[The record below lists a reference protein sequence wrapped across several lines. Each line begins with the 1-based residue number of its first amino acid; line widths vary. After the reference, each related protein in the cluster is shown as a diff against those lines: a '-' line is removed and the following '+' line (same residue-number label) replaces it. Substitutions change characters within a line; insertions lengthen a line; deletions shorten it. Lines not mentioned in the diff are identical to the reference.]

1 MKFFI
6 DFFSN
11 SILMAILLSW
21 FIAQALKVI
30 LVLITS
36 HKFDFR
42 RFVESGGM
50 PSSHS
55 SLVMTLVAMIGR
67 VEGIQSTVFALAVA
81 FAVIVMYDAMGV
93 RRAAG
98 EHAKTINMI
107 IEEWLPDSD
116 VLMED
121 RLKELIGHTPLQVL
135 MGAILGLLIGLLFPI
150 G

>member
-11 SILMAILLSW
+11 SILMAILFSW
-21 FIAQALKVI
+21 FIAQALKVVF
-30 LVLITS
+30 VLITS
-36 HKFDFR
+36 RKVDFR

-55 SLVMTLVAMIGR
+55 SLVMTLVTMIGR
-67 VEGIQSTVFALAVA
+67 TQGVQSAMFALAVA

-107 IEEWLPDSD
+107 IEEWLPHSN

-135 MGAILGLLIGLLFPI
+135 MGAILGLLIGLFFPL
-150 G
+150 